1 MRIPF
6 AQIDAFADTP
16 FAGNPAAVMPLSA
29 WLDDAVLLD
38 IAQENNLSETAFI
51 VASDEDGVD
60 FDLRWFTP
68 GAEVA
73 LCGHATLAS
82 GHFVLS
88 SDTAR
93 DRVRFRTRQA
103 GMLEVARADR
113 GYTLELPAWAPQ
125 PKAMP
130 EIVAA
135 LTIVSPVETLWHDKG
150 YALVVVADEA
160 ASISFDAGFGQQL
173 QECRALVMGTLHHMD
188 DAEIGRAS
196 QHDWGRAGADD
207 SGQYAGLLQQLDAM
221 AIQYVEGLDHF
232 AFGAEMQTAVGQDAI
247 DIEDHQPDSG
257 RLLSGVALIVRHQI
271 TFARV
276 RSWICSAPT
285 STPAASATS
294 N

>member
-6 AQIDAFADTP
+6 AQIDAFADTA

-51 VASDEDGVD
+51 VPSAEEGVD

-93 DRVRFRTRQA
+93 DRVRFATRQA
-103 GMLEVARADR
+103 GILEVACADG
-113 GYTLELPAWAPQ
+113 GYTLELPAWAPA

-135 LTIVSPVETLWHDKG
+135 LTIDSPVETLWHDKG
-150 YALVVVADEA
+150 YALVIVEDEA
-160 ASISFDAGFGQQL
+160 IVRNLKPDFVALAKFPIVAIVAAKGSATAIVSRVFTPYYAINEDPVTGSAHAVMVPYWAQTLGDSFTAFQASARG
-173 QECRALVMGTLHHMD
+173 
-188 DAEIGRAS
+188 
-196 QHDWGRAGADD
+196 
-207 SGQYAGLLQQLDAM
+207 
-221 AIQYVEGLDHF
+221 
-232 AFGAEMQTAVGQDAI
+232 
-247 DIEDHQPDSG
+247 G
-257 RLLSGVALIVRHQI
+257 RLTCRLEGDRVVLGGACVTVIEG
-271 TFARV
+271 TFLL
-276 RSWICSAPT
+276 P
-285 STPAASATS
+285 
-294 N
+294 